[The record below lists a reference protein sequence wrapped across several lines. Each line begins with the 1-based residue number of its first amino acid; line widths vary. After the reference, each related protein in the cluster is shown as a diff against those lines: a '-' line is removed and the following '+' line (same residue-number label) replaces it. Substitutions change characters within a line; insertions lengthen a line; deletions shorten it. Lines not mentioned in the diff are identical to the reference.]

1 MTFITSSMET
11 TNADRNF
18 NWGSRNSFSHSWLLS
33 LSVLA
38 LEYLQAKLPTPTIIG
53 QLLENDTIIA
63 NITDLKLSAGGNG
76 CHGCYWDIDE
86 HKQQGDDPCLIC
98 TNYVYYE
105 NSQT

>member
-1 MTFITSSMET
+1 MDYREAVNRARQWYNVCHN
-11 TNADRNF
+11 TNPARLEPED
-18 NWGSRNSFSHSWLLS
+18 
-33 LSVLA
+33 VLA

-86 HKQQGDDPCLIC
+86 HKQQGYVYPCLLC

>member
-1 MTFITSSMET
+1 MDYREAVNRARQWYTICHN
-11 TNADRNF
+11 TNPTRLEPED
-18 NWGSRNSFSHSWLLS
+18 
-33 LSVLA
+33 VLA
-38 LEYLQAKLPTPTIIG
+38 LEYLQAKLPTSTIFIA
-53 QLLENDTIIA
+53 QLLENDAVIA
-63 NITDLKLSAGGNG
+63 HITDLKLSAGGNG